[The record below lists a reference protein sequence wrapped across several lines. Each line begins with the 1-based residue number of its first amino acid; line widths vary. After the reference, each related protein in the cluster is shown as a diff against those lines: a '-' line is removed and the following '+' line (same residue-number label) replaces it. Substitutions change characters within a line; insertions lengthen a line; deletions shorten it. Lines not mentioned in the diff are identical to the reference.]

1 MFNQNIGKLKVDV
14 NDLTKLY
21 ENQVKI
27 QIDIQKL
34 IETNNRNTRIKIGKL
49 DTKDIVVQKQIDE
62 IVRTQNTFQQKLSDI
77 VMTEEHDDDI
87 GNTSDWVSQK
97 SKQHKSCCCSRKI
110 RWNLLIVFLAI
121 LTTSC
126 LGSIGFS
133 IYLMIQFQ
141 DLSVELEHAVLKNYT
156 DMFNENI
163 GKLKVDV
170 KDLTKMHQ
178 NQVKIQRDIQKLIE
192 NNNNNTRLKIGK
204 LDTKDIVVQKQID
217 EIVRTQNTFQQKLS
231 DLLMAGSNT
240 GIRKQK
246 TNDSQWISYTLIQT
260 TKMYTDKDDHEYPDR
275 SEKLLNEKT
284 RECVVDMKS
293 NGGKQTKNPQG
304 QICTCVWIKKWKWK
318 VLFGIIAVCSIVS
331 VALSLYK
338 MANLSLDEKEISS
351 MKKDILDMKQQR
363 KKFENDIRLLYAG
376 HYDQNDN
383 LDTLETVLQ
392 NITVT
397 FNERINNLTTELNT
411 LNTEYERQVRLQ
423 KDMQKQIDT
432 MGTENRKK
440 FEEFNQ
446 KMIVMKQNL
455 NNMTA
460 SQEVLKNDLRD
471 AQSSMRRETQN
482 AVDRIRND
490 FRAAQHKLE
499 SDYRE
504 TRNSQNE
511 LKASQQS
518 LRSMVLG
525 KLSVLKKHVQSK
537 PNACPITRSSVG
549 LIIVLLYPFRF
560 CDWFLN
566 SPGNFEMRLLM
577 NVSAPCVTTELSKM
591 KNMSYYT

>member
-1 MFNQNIGKLKVDV
+1 
-14 NDLTKLY
+14 
-21 ENQVKI
+21 
-27 QIDIQKL
+27 
-34 IETNNRNTRIKIGKL
+34 
-49 DTKDIVVQKQIDE
+49 
-62 IVRTQNTFQQKLSDI
+62 
-77 VMTEEHDDDI
+77 
-87 GNTSDWVSQK
+87 
-97 SKQHKSCCCSRKI
+97 
-110 RWNLLIVFLAI
+110 
-121 LTTSC
+121 
-126 LGSIGFS
+126 
-133 IYLMIQFQ
+133 
-141 DLSVELEHAVLKNYT
+141 
-156 DMFNENI
+156 
-163 GKLKVDV
+163 
-170 KDLTKMHQ
+170 
-178 NQVKIQRDIQKLIE
+178 
-192 NNNNNTRLKIGK
+192 
-204 LDTKDIVVQKQID
+204 
-217 EIVRTQNTFQQKLS
+217 
-231 DLLMAGSNT
+231 
-240 GIRKQK
+240 
-246 TNDSQWISYTLIQT
+246 
-260 TKMYTDKDDHEYPDR
+260 MYTDKDDHEYPDR
-275 SEKLLNEKT
+275 SEKLLNEKR

-318 VLFGIIAVCSIVS
+318 VFFGIIAVCSIVS

-392 NITVT
+392 NITAT

-411 LNTEYERQVRLQ
+411 LNTEYERQVKLQ
-423 KDMQKQIDT
+423 EDMQKQIDA

-455 NNMTA
+455 NDMTA

-471 AQSSMRRETQN
+471 AQNSSRRETQN

-518 LRSMVLG
+518 LRSMLLG
-525 KLSVLKKHVQSK
+525 KLSDLKRHVQSK
-537 PNACPITRSSVG
+537 PNAGPITRSSVG
-549 LIIVLLYPFRF
+549 LIFVLLFSIRL
-560 CDWFLN
+560 FL
-566 SPGNFEMRLLM
+566 
-577 NVSAPCVTTELSKM
+577 
-591 KNMSYYT
+591 